1 MGCVVQLKVLR
12 PGRPSNNDKA
22 AAALLCDISSTSS
35 FLQMPAAVGSSDGIT
50 TQRQVSS
57 LTAR

>member
-1 MGCVVQLKVLR
+1 MVQLKVLR

-22 AAALLCDISSTSS
+22 AAALLCDISSTS
-35 FLQMPAAVGSSDGIT
+35 FLQIPAAVGTSDGIT
-50 TQRQVSS
+50 TKRQVSS

>member
-22 AAALLCDISSTSS
+22 AAALLCNICSTS
-35 FLQMPAAVGSSDGIT
+35 FLQMPADVGNSDGIT

>member
-22 AAALLCDISSTSS
+22 AAALLCDISSTS
-35 FLQMPAAVGSSDGIT
+35 FLQMPAAVGNSDGIT